1 MISTISMILLGRT
14 WRLELP
20 FRAPRTMAL
29 VTVWRLLLD
38 GRFLLHYHDFLLFIG
53 RQFGHPPNDSSPRV
67 CPSNLQNGW
76 PWVLIHN
83 NTWDSNRTFLRWRMG
98 RICQERDF
106 MVRKAISAVANRL
119 SFRTSSLSSGS
130 FFKLERMAIHPKLR
144 AFEDSLHVA
153 DGKRLSTDIPFK
165 ILVPLVVA
173 DHLAHPKPH
182 YGEIFL
188 GSLGTLGGCHN
199 GIQLFFGFGHEI
211 LPLFA
216 MVIGLQAM
224 ATQYQ
229 TILGKIWVR

>member
-1 MISTISMILLGRT
+1 
-14 WRLELP
+14 
-20 FRAPRTMAL
+20 
-29 VTVWRLLLD
+29 
-38 GRFLLHYHDFLLFIG
+38 
-53 RQFGHPPNDSSPRV
+53 
-67 CPSNLQNGW
+67 
-76 PWVLIHN
+76 
-83 NTWDSNRTFLRWRMG
+83 MG

-173 DHLAHPKPH
+173 DHLAHPKLH

-229 TILGKIWVR
+229 TILGKIWVL